1 MNPVSQFLSYLGQ
14 KITQHT
20 HFAIFTSLAVI
31 VTLIFGVL
39 HLQLVGAV
47 GNIFDPQSQYVKDF
61 QDFTETYESLER
73 EIVIVIENDDILSDE
88 SRNEISNL
96 HLELEFLDDVNSV
109 ISIASLRDAPQK
121 IDSMG
126 QLIADDN
133 FAKYGKELIQQKLY
147 EHPIARHRLISAD
160 GKKSM
165 ILIGLKSVGERNAS
179 LQEINDQA
187 AALAAREL
195 QHSQFYFTGFLAVS
209 AEIVSAILHDQIYF
223 VLGGATL
230 GFIFG
235 FLFFRHFSLVM
246 ATAVPSI
253 LSILITLGAMGWAG
267 ISVNVMTNVVPTII
281 MVIAFADSMHM
292 VDAMRNRLELGE
304 SREQA
309 VIYAMKVVGPACV
322 FTSLT
327 TSIAFLSLTFADTPL
342 VAEFGRA
349 AAMGT
354 FLALFA
360 SLILSC
366 LICLYLGRVFPVKI
380 KAGAAP
386 SNGIIHQI
394 LSDLSRS
401 IGGFSIKHAK
411 KTIAIGSLLLIGSGY
426 IHFLNE
432 PEYRYSENLPANNH
446 ATQAIKTV
454 DQDLGGMNGFYYV
467 VSRQDGAVID
477 FDAPS
482 LLPILTQL
490 DQLVE
495 NTPTHSSHSS
505 VIQVMN
511 WLGEG
516 AQKPSIND
524 LLENLPAK
532 FTRRFIAPDQKSII
546 IIAFTADL
554 GARVLRPFLRDMRA
568 AAKKIV
574 AQDPE
579 YKLMLTGLAAMS
591 AEESYAMIGELNSGL
606 LIAMVIIILLM
617 GIVFR
622 SGFYALASILPNL
635 LPIVAGGALLYF
647 IADGLQFTTVIALTI
662 AFGIAVDDSIHFLY
676 QYRQNI
682 KHMDAAGAIDDALK
696 RVGPVL
702 MATTFMLS
710 AGLGLMFFSDLPQMN
725 LFGVTIIF
733 ILNVALLAD
742 IAILPSIFYIMDRKK
757 NLKE

>member
-1 MNPVSQFLSYLGQ
+1 MNPVSQFLTYIGE
-14 KITQHT
+14 KITQYT
-20 HFAIFTSLAVI
+20 KLAIFASLAVI
-31 VTLIFGVL
+31 ITLIFGVL

-47 GNIFDPQSQYVKDF
+47 GNIFDPQSQYV
-61 QDFTETYESLER
+61 QDFEDFAQTYDSLER
-73 EIVIVIENDDILSDE
+73 EIIIVIENDDILSDE

-96 HLELEFLDDVNSV
+96 HLELEFLDNVNSV

-121 IDSMG
+121 PNSMG

-133 FAKYGKELIQQKLY
+133 FAKYGKDLIHQKLY
-147 EHPIARHRLISAD
+147 EHPIARHRLISED
-160 GKKSM
+160 GTKSM
-165 ILIGLKSVGERNAS
+165 ILIGLKSNGQRSLS

-187 AALAAREL
+187 RALATQEL
-195 QHSQFYFTGFLAVS
+195 TLGQFYFTGFLAVS

-223 VLGGATL
+223 VAGGATL

-235 FLFFRHFSLVM
+235 FLFFRHFTLVM
-246 ATAVPSI
+246 ATAIPSI

-304 SREQA
+304 SPKQA

-366 LICLYLGRVFPVKI
+366 LICLSLGRLFPIKVKTD
-380 KAGAAP
+380 AAP
-386 SNGIIHQI
+386 SNGILHRKM
-394 LSDLSRS
+394 SDLSRA
-401 IGGFSIKHAK
+401 IGGFSVRNPKSVIVA
-411 KTIAIGSLLLIGSGY
+411 GVLLLAVSGS
-426 IHFLNE
+426 IHFLNQ
-432 PEYRYSENLPANNH
+432 PEYRYSENLPTNNL
-446 ATQAIKTV
+446 ATQAIKIV
-454 DQDLGGMNGFYYV
+454 DQELGGVNGLYYV
-467 VSRQDGAVID
+467 VSRRDGVKID
-477 FDAPS
+477 FDDPS
-482 LLPILTQL
+482 LLPILTAL
-490 DQLVE
+490 DQLVGDA
-495 NTPTHSSHSS
+495 TTHSSHSS
-505 VIQVMN
+505 IIQIVN
-511 WLGEG
+511 WLSEDTE
-516 AQKPSIND
+516 KLSIND
-524 LLENLPAK
+524 LLSNLPPE
-532 FTRRFIAPDQKSII
+532 FSGRFIAPDRKSII
-546 IIAFTADL
+546 INAFTRDL
-554 GARVLRPFLRDMRA
+554 GARALRPFLRDMRA
-568 AAKKIV
+568 RAEKIV
-574 AQDPE
+574 AQNPD

-606 LIAMVIIILLM
+606 LIAMVIIIILM
-617 GIVFR
+617 GVVFR

-682 KHMDAAGAIDDALK
+682 KTMDAAQAIDEVLK

-710 AGLGLMFFSDLPQMN
+710 AGLCLMFLSDLPQMN
-725 LFGVTIIF
+725 LFGITIIF

-742 IAILPSIFYIMDRKK
+742 IAILPSIFYIKDHIRKQK
-757 NLKE
+757 

>member
-309 VIYAMKVVGPACV
+309 VIYAMRVVGPACV

-327 TSIAFLSLTFADTPL
+327 TSIAFLSLTFANTPL

-366 LICLYLGRVFPVKI
+366 LICLTLGRLFPVKI
-380 KAGAAP
+380 KTGAAP
-386 SNGIIHQI
+386 SNGIIHQKM
-394 LSDLSRS
+394 SDIAR
-401 IGGFSIKHAK
+401 
-411 KTIAIGSLLLIGSGY
+411 AIGRYSMRNAKWVIVAGFIMLAASGS
-426 IHFLNE
+426 IHFMNE
-432 PEYRYSENLPANNH
+432 PEYRYSENLPTNNH
-446 ATQAIKTV
+446 ASQAIKTV
-454 DQDLGGMNGFYYV
+454 DADLGGVNGFYYV
-467 VSRQDGAVID
+467 VSRQDEAAID
-477 FDAPS
+477 FDDPN
-482 LLPILTQL
+482 LLPMLQQL

-495 NTPTHSSHSS
+495 DAPTHSSHSS
-505 VIQVMN
+505 IIQILN
-511 WLGEG
+511 WLGED
-516 AQKPSIND
+516 AEPPTIND
-524 LLENLPAK
+524 LLENLPAT
-532 FTRRFIAPDQKSII
+532 FTGRFIAPDRKSVVIN
-546 IIAFTADL
+546 AFTADL
-554 GARVLRPFLRDMRA
+554 GARALRPFLRDMRA
-568 AAKKIV
+568 EAEAIV
-574 AQDPE
+574 AQTPE

-622 SGFYALASILPNL
+622 SSFYALASILPNL

-682 KHMDAAGAIDDALK
+682 KQMDAADAIDDALK

-710 AGLGLMFFSDLPQMN
+710 AGLGLMFLSDLPQMN
-725 LFGVTIIF
+725 LFGITIIF